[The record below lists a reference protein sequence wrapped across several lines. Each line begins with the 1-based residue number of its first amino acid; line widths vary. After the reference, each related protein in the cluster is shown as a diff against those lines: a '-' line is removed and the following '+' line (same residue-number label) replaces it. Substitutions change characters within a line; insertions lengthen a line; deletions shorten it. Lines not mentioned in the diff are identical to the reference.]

1 MREPLTLTA
10 AEEHELG
17 AVNEPVP
24 DDDGVVDDPD
34 QGMIEF

>member
-1 MREPLTLTA
+1 MMEPLTLTA

-17 AVNEPVP
+17 AANEPVS
-24 DDDGVVDDPD
+24 DDDGVVDDTD